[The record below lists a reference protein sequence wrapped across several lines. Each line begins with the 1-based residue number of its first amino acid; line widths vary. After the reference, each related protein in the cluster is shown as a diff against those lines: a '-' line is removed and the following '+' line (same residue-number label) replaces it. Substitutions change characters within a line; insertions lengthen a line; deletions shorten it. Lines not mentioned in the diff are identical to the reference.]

1 MITCVRLKNWKS
13 HLDSEFKFSRGVNA
27 LIGIMGSGKT
37 SVMEGISF
45 ALYGTFP
52 ALKSRRVGLGD
63 LIMKKPQ
70 VKKQAEVELYFE
82 VNGIDY
88 SIKRVVE
95 SGKGTTRA
103 EIREK
108 GELLDASAQGV
119 TRIVERVLQMD
130 YDLFSKAVYS
140 EQDGLDYFLR
150 IPRGQR
156 MQHIDR
162 MLKIDRFEKARGE
175 AVSLGNR
182 VRQAREDKLKM
193 VSDLEK
199 EGIGERL
206 RDAEK
211 EIGLLEKSRSELKN
225 RIGAVGK
232 KKAVISEKI
241 SGAENI
247 ESGLNQART
256 LLEGAIYGLQE
267 TAETLEKRRERLKGR
282 DPEKLSGDMER
293 LGKESERL
301 ETELR
306 EKSELFEKG
315 RSELASVNNMIKI
328 NREGVEELEKA
339 GAKCPV
345 CESEITGK
353 KREGLLRKR
362 REEQEK
368 LRNQAGRIAG
378 DMEKLSGEKED
389 VEKRLREADLE
400 KEKLR
405 GLRDEAKEIEGLERK
420 REEYEEKRTGLEK
433 KIRDLEKEFRGAGL
447 EDLRKELQ
455 EIAAEESGIAERV
468 SGIEERI
475 GDKKEILRDMRERAG
490 LLERYRK
497 EAGRDEE
504 IAEQLGDFVK
514 VLRITQDQLRQ
525 EFLKTVNSIMDSIW
539 GELYPYGDFERVRL
553 AVDQDY
559 ILQLKEPG
567 GWVSAEGGVS
577 GGERSM
583 ACLALRIAFSLA
595 FIPNLKWLI
604 LDEPTHNLDTNAIR
618 QFAEVL
624 RESMGQFAEQVFL
637 ITHEERISEGVT
649 GALYRLER
657 NKEANEPTRVEAG
670 KI

>member
-1 MITCVRLKNWKS
+1 
-13 HLDSEFKFSRGVNA
+13 
-27 LIGIMGSGKT
+27 
-37 SVMEGISF
+37 
-45 ALYGTFP
+45 
-52 ALKSRRVGLGD
+52 
-63 LIMKKPQ
+63 MKKPQ
-70 VKKQAEVELYFE
+70 MKKQAEVELDFE

-162 MLKIDRFEKARGE
+162 MLKVDRFEKARGE

-182 VRQAREDKLKM
+182 VKQAREDKLKM
-193 VSDLEK
+193 VSDLEE
-199 EGIGERL
+199 EGIREKL

-211 EIGLLEKSRSELKN
+211 EIGLLEKSRSELKT
-225 RIGAVGK
+225 RIEEVRK
-232 KKAVISEKI
+232 KKGIISERISRAEKI
-241 SGAENI
+241 EGR
-247 ESGLNQART
+247 LNQART
-256 LLEGAIYGLQE
+256 LLEGASYGLQE
-267 TAETLEKRRERLKGR
+267 TTETLKKRRGKLKGR
-282 DPEKLSGDMER
+282 DSGKLSGDMER

-301 ETELR
+301 EAGLR

-315 RSELASVNNMIKI
+315 RSGLASVNNMIKI
-328 NREGVEELEKA
+328 NRESMEELEKA

-353 KREGLLRKR
+353 KREDLLGKRRGEQENLRKH
-362 REEQEK
+362 
-368 LRNQAGRIAG
+368 AGKIAG
-378 DMEKLSGEKED
+378 DMEKLSRDKEV
-389 VEKRLREADLE
+389 VEKKLREVDLE
-400 KEKLR
+400 REKLR
-405 GLRDEAKEIEGLERK
+405 SMQDEAKETEDLDRRRK
-420 REEYEEKRTGLEK
+420 EYEERKAGLEK
-433 KIRDLEKEFRGAGL
+433 DMKDLEKEFREAGL
-447 EDLRKELQ
+447 EGLRKELQ
-455 EIAAEESGIAERV
+455 EIAAEESGVVEKI
-468 SGIEERI
+468 SGIEERVE
-475 GDKKEILRDMRERAG
+475 DKREILRDMRERSDM
-490 LLERYRK
+490 LERYK
-497 EAGRDEE
+497 EEAGRDEE
-504 IAEQLGDFVK
+504 IAGQLGDFVK
-514 VLRITQDQLRQ
+514 VLKITQDQLRQ

-559 ILQLKEPG
+559 ILQLKELG
-567 GWVSAEGGVS
+567 GWISAEGGVS

-604 LDEPTHNLDTNAIR
+604 LDEPTHNLDANAIG
-618 QFAEVL
+618 QFAEIL
-624 RESMGQFAEQVFL
+624 RERMGQFAEQVFL